1 MSTCFCLD
9 YLLQLDTGSSDL
21 WVKGPS
27 SPLPNAQSTS
37 ISWNLTYGIGW
48 ASGNVSYAPVEF
60 AGISIPTQAYLD
72 VSAAL
77 NPALQYGAQG
87 IIGLGFT
94 SLSTVDALVN
104 HTGSDKGRSLL
115 YSLFNDNKDEPN
127 FISFALQRTSDPND
141 VTEGT
146 FSIGEVVQEHS
157 DILNS
162 TAIPTFPEA
171 YPTRWNVL
179 LEALIVGENTVAVS
193 SVVDGAPSGKAV
205 VLLDSGTSYT
215 YAPPEIC
222 TAIYGSIPNAT
233 YDSSAGQWKVPCDQ
247 EVNIA
252 LQFGGKAYAIHPLD
266 VSPQSLT
273 NSGECIG
280 TFVPQSVAVGAG
292 EFDWLIGDNVLRSIY
307 SVYDFGDFQSDGSM
321 GNPYVKLLSLVDPNK
336 ASAEFHQLRGGAA
349 ATNITY
355 NASNTTSETSSSSG
369 SSSGSVKVSDD
380 IANTITKLNSYL
392 PAMLAVMAL
401 NAFVIL
407 LLVVAAFVY
416 MCRRRSAGKARA
428 RKNPGRMT
436 PMPMNP
442 TSTSSFTD
450 MMHGDSAPE
459 PVYQPVSMALTE
471 DTFVP
476 PSPAFQKDG
485 FGGKLRPV
493 SVA

>member
-1 MSTCFCLD
+1 MLFCLD
-9 YLLQLDTGSSDL
+9 YPLQLDTGSSDL
-21 WVKGPS
+21 WVKGSS
-27 SPLPNAQSTS
+27 SPLPNVQSSS
-37 ISWNLTYGIGW
+37 ITWNLTYGIGW
-48 ASGNVSYAPVEF
+48 ASGSVAYAPVEF
-60 AGISIPTQAYLD
+60 AGIHISSQAFLD
-72 VSAAL
+72 VSAAS

-115 YSLFNDNKDEPN
+115 YNLFNDNKDEPN
-127 FISFALQRTSDPND
+127 FITFSLQRTSDPND
-141 VTEGT
+141 DTEGT
-146 FSIGEVVQEHS
+146 FSIGEVVEEYS
-157 DILNS
+157 SVLNNDP
-162 TAIPTFPEA
+162 IPTFPEA

-179 LEALIVGENTVAVS
+179 LEALIVGENTVAVT

-222 TAIYGSIPNAT
+222 TAIYGSVPNAT
-233 YDSSAGQWKVPCDQ
+233 FDTSAGQWKVPCDQ
-247 EVNIA
+247 EINIA

-266 VSPQSLT
+266 VSPQSLS
-273 NSGECIG
+273 NSSECIG
-280 TFVPQSVAVGAG
+280 TFIPQSVAVGAG

-355 NASNTTSETSSSSG
+355 NAANSTSDTTG
-369 SSSGSVKVSDD
+369 SSGSVKVSDD
-380 IANTITKLNSYL
+380 IASTISKLNSYL
-392 PAMLAVMAL
+392 PAMLAIMAL

-407 LLVVAAFVY
+407 LLVAAAFVY
-416 MCRRRSAGKARA
+416 MFRRRAGKARA

-442 TSTSSFTD
+442 TSTSSFMD
-450 MMHGDSAPE
+450 PGSGSVPE
-459 PVYQPVSMALTE
+459 PSYQPVSMALTE

-476 PSPAFQKDG
+476 PTPAFSKD
-485 FGGKLRPV
+485 GGKLRPM